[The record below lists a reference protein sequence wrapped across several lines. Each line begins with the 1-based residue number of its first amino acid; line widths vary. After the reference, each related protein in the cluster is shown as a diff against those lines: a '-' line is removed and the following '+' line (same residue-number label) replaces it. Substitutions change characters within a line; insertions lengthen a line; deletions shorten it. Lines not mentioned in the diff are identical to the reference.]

1 MTQLRNYQS
10 DTVEAIRDAY
20 RRGKRAPLVVL
31 STGGG
36 KTTIFCY
43 VAQAAAKKGNVIFI
57 IAHREELIKQIA
69 DTLARSGQPHR
80 VISNDSVLR
89 QCKIEQ
95 FKKYGRSFV
104 ESDATVY
111 VASVQ
116 TLINRFNMVPANP
129 SMIIIDECFPSG
141 TLVDGLPIEKIKI
154 NDMVRSVNHNSG
166 TIERKR
172 VIKLFKRKPTGLCT
186 VKFDNGK
193 QMTCTECHPI
203 FVIGKGYI
211 NAKYVKKGMPA
222 FWLQDMRKKR
232 GNQHLLPKIKN
243 RKESRCLLQ
252 QGVLGYLQGTG
263 ILGNNVKN
271 EQEIRI
277 RPNETQK
284 PYEKYRVS
292 SKNAK
297 HIAIH
302 GSQTIDTGWEWERID
317 NASNYDVRKTK
328 GNFSRFNSRVC
339 SFNKKNARIWIPNS
353 LQARYSNTIFDDCYR
368 DRWNEPFST
377 ETKRTRCEKRRLSQV
392 IRVESVEIH
401 QQTSDGTFGGL
412 CPDGHV
418 YNIEVESNHNYF
430 AGDVLVHNC
439 HHAIQDNQ
447 WGKII
452 NNYPQAKLLLVT
464 ATPIRSDGKGLGD
477 GHGGFADE
485 LLQGVSMKWLVEHG
499 YLSPYRYFAP
509 PTDIDLTD
517 VNTTAKG
524 DYNTRKLSDAVDKP
538 TITGDAVKHYLTL
551 ANGKRA
557 VVFCASVSHAMHVSE
572 QFNSAGVSSEFIE
585 GKTEDRAAM
594 IQRFATGQTMVLTSC
609 DLISEGFDLPAIEVA
624 ILLRPTKS
632 TGLYMQQVGR
642 ALRIFEGKTEA
653 IILDHVQ
660 AWKTHGFPDDD
671 REWTLEGVKK
681 RKRSKDDDEEPLT
694 LKHCT
699 ECYAIHAP
707 APTCPNCGHAYP
719 VAERKLEQVEGELV
733 ELKPEDLERK
743 AARIEQGKA
752 QTVEQL
758 MALGKPRK
766 AAEIIVKAR
775 EEKQAL
781 ISGIMDGLNAVYQ
794 RKRLTS
800 MQAFGVTSLD
810 VKRMKPKQLKELKQ
824 RIEDTLSA

>member
-129 SMIIIDECFPSG
+129 SMIIIDES
-141 TLVDGLPIEKIKI
+141 
-154 NDMVRSVNHNSG
+154 
-166 TIERKR
+166 
-172 VIKLFKRKPTGLCT
+172 
-186 VKFDNGK
+186 
-193 QMTCTECHPI
+193 
-203 FVIGKGYI
+203 
-211 NAKYVKKGMPA
+211 
-222 FWLQDMRKKR
+222 
-232 GNQHLLPKIKN
+232 
-243 RKESRCLLQ
+243 
-252 QGVLGYLQGTG
+252 
-263 ILGNNVKN
+263 
-271 EQEIRI
+271 
-277 RPNETQK
+277 
-284 PYEKYRVS
+284 
-292 SKNAK
+292 
-297 HIAIH
+297 
-302 GSQTIDTGWEWERID
+302 
-317 NASNYDVRKTK
+317 
-328 GNFSRFNSRVC
+328 
-339 SFNKKNARIWIPNS
+339 
-353 LQARYSNTIFDDCYR
+353 
-368 DRWNEPFST
+368 
-377 ETKRTRCEKRRLSQV
+377 
-392 IRVESVEIH
+392 
-401 QQTSDGTFGGL
+401 
-412 CPDGHV
+412 
-418 YNIEVESNHNYF
+418 
-430 AGDVLVHNC
+430 

-447 WGKII
+447 WGKIV

-485 LLQGVSMKWLVEHG
+485 LLQGVSMKWLVDHG